1 MQETLLSLSEEAV
14 HPVDNDGYYKKKKSE
29 AGEEEEEGVLL
40 VVASPRVV
48 VGRTR
53 SPAGSRRVTPTAAAD
68 TNSAVEKVLQNG
80 DLYSGAFL
88 GNVPQGSG
96 KYLWSDGCMYE
107 GEWKK
112 GKASG
117 KGKFS
122 WPSGAT
128 YEGEFKSGRMEGH
141 GTFIGIDGDTY
152 RGYWVADRKHGL
164 GEKRYANGDVY
175 EGSWKCNLQDG
186 EGRYV
191 WSNGNEYVGE
201 WKNGVIS
208 GKGVLV
214 WANGNTYQGYW
225 ENGVPKGRG
234 VFTWADGSSNA
245 GNWSKD
251 FHFQV
256 GAVRKRSSVDVEN
269 VDFDVARNV
278 NFPRICIWEL
288 DGEAG
293 DITCDIV
300 DNAEASMFY
309 KDGKECSFAGSV
321 AQTPRSPGLSAANGE
336 IEIKKPGQM
345 ISKGH
350 KNYDLMLNV
359 QLGIR
364 LPAYPF
370 VIIGLQAST
379 LARWL
384 PPVFVFVVFFGS
396 LNNFFVICL
405 IFACR
410 YSVGRHAS
418 ILRELRPG
426 DFDPNEKFWTR
437 FPPEGSKC
445 TPPHQ
450 SMDFRWK
457 DYCPMVFRYFTLA
470 FFFWVFPAFLH
481 VIWLD

>member
-1 MQETLLSLSEEAV
+1 MSGSNLNNRKKTKKRKKKREMQETLVSLSEQ
-14 HPVDNDGYYKKKKSE
+14 PINPTDNKSNYKKKKSE
-29 AGEEEEEGVLL
+29 DEEEEEEELLL
-40 VVASPRVV
+40 VVAPPRVV

-53 SPAGSRRVTPTAAAD
+53 SPAGSRRVTPTAVA
-68 TNSAVEKVLQNG
+68 TNTTVEKVLPNG
-80 DLYSGAFL
+80 DLYTGAFL
-88 GNVPQGSG
+88 GTVPHGSG

-152 RGYWVADRKHGL
+152 KGYWVADRKHGL

-175 EGSWKCNLQDG
+175 EGSWKCNFQDG

-201 WKNGVIS
+201 WKSGVIS

-214 WANGNTYQGYW
+214 WANGNTYQGHW

-234 VFTWADGSSNA
+234 VFTWADGNSNA
-245 GNWSKD
+245 GNWGKD

-256 GAVRKRSSVDVEN
+256 GAARKRSSADVDN

-300 DNAEASMFY
+300 DNVEASMFY
-309 KDGKECSFAGSV
+309 NDGKECSYAGSV
-321 AQTPRSPGLSAANGE
+321 AQTPRSPALSANG
-336 IEIKKPGQM
+336 EIKKPGQM

-364 LPAYPF
+364 CLFLFTFYPYLGCLPVLF
-370 VIIGLQAST
+370 LLSCSVL
-379 LARWL
+379 
-384 PPVFVFVVFFGS
+384 
-396 LNNFFVICL
+396 LNNL
-405 IFACR
+405 
-410 YSVGRHAS
+410 
-418 ILRELRPG
+418 L
-426 DFDPNEKFWTR
+426 
-437 FPPEGSKC
+437 
-445 TPPHQ
+445 
-450 SMDFRWK
+450 DFRLQILGGK
-457 DYCPMVFRYFTLA
+457 ACLNTA
-470 FFFWVFPAFLH
+470 GA
-481 VIWLD
+481 